1 MAESILVVDPSLKHD
16 INQERD
22 GQQSIPLTLV
32 VCILS
37 LFIVCLFLQSVSE
50 DVSTSTKDDSGLA
63 YSSSGVDVEDNTVS
77 ISLHMAY
84 VFYRVTVVTREP
96 SSLIIPCYNVYTF
109 VQRQLMMMA
118 RLLLTLLIGV
128 ITLKL
133 LTEITSNLY
142 QTTIMST
149 CCGPT
154 LTLPT

>member
-1 MAESILVVDPSLKHD
+1 MFH
-16 INQERD
+16 
-22 GQQSIPLTLV
+22 
-32 VCILS
+32 
-37 LFIVCLFLQSVSE
+37 FIVCLFLQSVSE